1 MKIFL
6 LALLMLV
13 NLNAKS
19 LFSNDSQ
26 KESSIYIGALKDL
39 VISTQKTRGLT
50 NSYLSGNDMALLL
63 VQENQREMKD
73 AIGDMESSTLS
84 ADPVINSRATSISQ
98 ELTKLNRKAVKMD
111 RVKAFDAYTDQIEQI
126 LMLAQTVSRRN
137 SENLNPLGKEAS
149 KIMMEVILPMTEF
162 TGRMRGMGSGIAA
175 KNKITKDQAL
185 RITSLTAELESLEK
199 HLQSEMQAILDKHKD
214 SYNANVTSTLRS
226 IHSATKKY
234 IDFTR
239 NTLIKDPASVDT
251 TEYFDKG
258 TDIITL
264 LVKLFNTNNKA
275 VLEDSKGW
283 I

>member
-63 VQENQREMKD
+63 VHENQKEMKD
-73 AIGDMESSTLS
+73 AIGNMESSTLS

-111 RVKAFDAYTDQIEQI
+111 RVKAFDAYTDQIGQI

-137 SENLNPLGKEAS
+137 SKDLNPLGQEAS
-149 KIMMEVILPMTEF
+149 KVMMEVILPMTEF

-185 RITSLTAELESLEK
+185 KLTSLTAELESLEK
-199 HLQSEMQAILDKHKD
+199 HLQTEMQAILDNHKD
-214 SYNANVTSTLRS
+214 GYNSNVTSTMRS

-234 IDFTR
+234 IDLTR
-239 NTLIKDPASVDT
+239 NTLINDPASVDPT
-251 TEYFDKG
+251 DYFNEG

-275 VLEDSKGW
+275 ILEDSKGW